1 MLDFTTNYVLL
12 DIVSNAQRPTEL
24 MRKVLIL
31 NEKGEFVG
39 TRMVPGETYMKSASK
54 IKYRDENGITRELW
68 LGEGQEKEL
77 YSKIID
83 NVKTNDENIADNIK
97 PTVSKAGATKNS
109 TKPQQKI
116 ENKVI
121 KSFEKSIEPLRSI
134 LDEVE
139 NGY

>member
-1 MLDFTTNYVLL
+1 M
-12 DIVSNAQRPTEL
+12 RMEL
-24 MRKVLIL
+24 
-31 NEKGEFVG
+31 
-39 TRMVPGETYMKSASK
+39 PGSY
-54 IKYRDENGITRELW
+54 
-68 LGEGQEKEL
+68 GQGMDKNSEL
-77 YSKIID
+77 YSRRID
-83 NVKTNDENIADNIK
+83 NVKTNDENIVNNIK
-97 PTVSKAGATKNS
+97 PSVSKAGATKNL